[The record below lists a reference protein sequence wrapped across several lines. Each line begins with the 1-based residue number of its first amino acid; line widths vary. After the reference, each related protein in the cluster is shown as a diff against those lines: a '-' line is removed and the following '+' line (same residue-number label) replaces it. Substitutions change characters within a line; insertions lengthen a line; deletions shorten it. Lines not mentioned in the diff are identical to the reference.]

1 METTSVALAAE
12 LCGVSGEDP
21 LLEALCAAAERD
33 WLSRLEEGIRRE
45 DCGGAFLCAVAF
57 TAAADH
63 LGKRGA
69 GAEAFTVGD
78 VTVKNVSGQ
87 AAREQAD
94 ALRETAD
101 RLMRPYVASGEF
113 CFRGVRG

>member
-12 LCGVSGEDP
+12 LCGVSGEDA
-21 LLEALCAAAERD
+21 LLEALCAAAEAD
-33 WLSRLEEGIRRE
+33 WASRLREGVSRE
-45 DCGGAFLCAVAF
+45 DCGGAFFCAVAF

-63 LGKRGA
+63 LGKRAA
-69 GAEAFTVGD
+69 GAESFTVGD

-87 AAREQAD
+87 AALEEAD

-101 RLMRPYVASGEF
+101 RLMRPYTASGNF